1 MNRAA
6 LSRRLRLARLA
17 LWGERLAPR
26 LTALA
31 SLLAVGLALA
41 LFDVAP
47 LLPAALHALV
57 LLGMAVAGGA
67 LVVGMVRLPRPTED
81 EAARRLE
88 RDSATPHRPLAVAG
102 DSLATGDAEL
112 WRLHQARMEDLAGTL
127 RPSWPDPVM
136 AAKDPHALRFAALLL
151 LVLALAGGGSDWRG
165 RLERAASP
173 PLALPGLGPDA
184 LEAWITPPSYTGL
197 APQVLRPGQDKN
209 KPLAVAEGSTLKAV
223 LAGGWGRAS
232 LRLGDQSIP
241 FRDGNDGGQRVEAVL
256 GSGDSLVVR
265 QGWREVASWPVTII
279 RDALP
284 SIAFAGT
291 PTADERGRL
300 HVTLEGSDDYGLAR
314 AWIEIEGP
322 DKPVLNH
329 DIQGTGGGRKSLTL
343 VHRLDMAAHEWAGQ
357 PVRLIP
363 HGEDGAGQAAAG
375 DALTVTLPE
384 RVFRHPVAR
393 ALISWRRQVSEAPRL
408 GPEVAERLRGL
419 TDDPDSFGG
428 DRVVF
433 LALAVA
439 RRLLAAEAFDRD
451 ELRDLLWNAAA
462 RLDDGGLPAAE
473 QELDQARSDLERA
486 LAEGAPPAALA
497 ELVERYRQALAA
509 WLTALSESG
518 QADTGPAGDDA
529 EVIGADDLAEMVEAL
544 RDMAAS
550 GDRDALARRL
560 GELSSLLA
568 ELGRPQPPGSDDG
581 GSAKALREVR
591 ELARRQRELLDQSF
605 RKSGPLAEDEDPPPP
620 PARSTAA
627 DRAEARRAAK
637 AQKELAEALKR
648 LGGEMGGM
656 PESLEESGRMMAE
669 AADSLGEGDWPVAA
683 EQQGEALRLL
693 RDGARE
699 LADRMAVA
707 RGQGKGGMMLADPL
721 GRSHHG
727 MRHRDD
733 GSTKVPGQA
742 EARRVREILD
752 EIRRRANDARRPPPE
767 LDYLR
772 RVLRQY

>member
-1 MNRAA
+1 MSRTA
-6 LSRRLRLARLA
+6 LSRRLRLARLM

-31 SLLAVGLALA
+31 SLLAVGLALV

-47 LLPAALHALV
+47 LLPAGLHALV
-57 LLGMAVAGGA
+57 LLGMTVAGGA
-67 LVVGMVRLPRPTED
+67 LVVGMARLPRPTDD

-102 DSLATGDAEL
+102 DSLATGDSEL
-112 WRLHQARMEDLAGTL
+112 WRLHQARMDAVAGAL
-127 RPSWPDPVM
+127 RPGWPRPVL
-136 AAKDPHALRFAALLL
+136 AAKDPYALRFAALLL
-151 LVLALAGGGSDWRG
+151 LVLALAGGAADWRG
-165 RLERAASP
+165 RLERALSP
-173 PLALPGLGPDA
+173 ALALPGLGPGA

-197 APQVLRPGQDKN
+197 APQVLRPGQDKAR
-209 KPLAVAEGSTLKAV
+209 PLTVAEGSTLKAV

-232 LRLGDQSIP
+232 LRLGDQSIL
-241 FRDGNDGGQRVEAVL
+241 FQDDNDGGQRGEAVL
-256 GSGDSLVVR
+256 RSGDELVIR
-265 QGWREVASWPVTII
+265 QGWFEVASWPIVII

-284 SIAFAGT
+284 SIAFAG
-291 PTADERGRL
+291 PPAADERGRL
-300 HVTLEGSDDYGLAR
+300 HVTLEASDDHGLAK
-314 AWIEIEGP
+314 AWIDIEGP
-322 DKPVLNH
+322 DGSVARH
-329 DIQGTGGGRKSLTL
+329 EIQVAGGGRKSLTL

-363 HGEDGAGQAAAG
+363 HGEDGAGQTGAG
-375 DALTVTLPE
+375 EPLSITLPE

-419 TDDPDSFGG
+419 ADDPDSFGG

-473 QELDQARSDLERA
+473 QELDQARNDLERA
-486 LAEGAPPAALA
+486 LAEGAPSAALA

-509 WLTALSESG
+509 WLNALAESG
-518 QADTGPAGDDA
+518 LSDSGPAGDGA

-544 RDMAAS
+544 RDMAES
-550 GDRDALARRL
+550 GDRDSLARRL

-568 ELGRPQPPGSDDG
+568 ELGRPQPAGPADGSA
-581 GSAKALREVR
+581 AKALRDVR
-591 ELARRQRELLDQSF
+591 DLARRQRELLDQSF
-605 RKSGPLAEDEDPPPP
+605 RKSGPVAEEEDPPPP
-620 PARSTAA
+620 PARPSAA

-656 PESLEESGRMMAE
+656 PDSLDGAGRMMAE

-699 LADRMAVA
+699 LADRMAAA
-707 RGQGKGGMMLADPL
+707 RGQGKGGLTVADPL
-721 GRSHHG
+721 GRSRQG
-727 MRHRDD
+727 TRHRDD
-733 GSTKVPGQA
+733 GTTKVPTQA
-742 EARRVREILD
+742 ETRRAREILD